1 MRENHLHPLN
11 LLRILCLVL
20 ACAGGARASEHDL
33 AQLVPDDT
41 LVYFGRAGSDQT
53 DQHAAKTAYGRLTA
67 EPQVQRFTDQLG
79 KVIDQLFEKQL
90 AESEE
95 DVATYRAAK
104 GWVKSLLAKP
114 TAIAIL
120 DCGVGDQGPFVEAA
134 LISRIGPDG
143 KDFLGRFDALLAG
156 CDAPEGEVALVAG
169 RTMTRV
175 NIPVPGG
182 LFYGVIDD
190 YFVAAIGEGAVKRIA
205 ERIGGKGGSLAK
217 NEALLHARKR
227 MVGDEAARSTT
238 VHINVTELGKKLKP
252 LMPMIPLYDPE
263 SAEKVCNVL
272 KALGLDSLN
281 AITWESRFA
290 SDGCFSGMYFHTPGG
305 GRGLLSNASVKPLT
319 DDDLKL
325 IPKSPTWAVACNIDL
340 SGMYRTLLSGVET
353 CGEEISGP
361 VMGGIKTV
369 EDALGFEIGEGLFDL
384 IGDTVIL
391 YDAPENG
398 GLWFT
403 GITKLVESRDPAKLQ
418 ERVKKIAQTIAA
430 AVGAEDSVK
439 FGEMEHRGHRVEFLN
454 IVGIPMPVAPAW
466 AAHDKWVV
474 IGLYPQMVTTALDR
488 LEGGDPSKDSILA
501 NEDFV
506 AARRVLGDIGP
517 SMSYV
522 DSRVILGGVYP
533 WVLLLGQMG
542 AAMAQGEGIEVDVT
556 AIPSQQTLA
565 KHLFNEAK
573 TTQCDENG
581 ILYASYG
588 AWPFGPSPILSGYA
602 NTATA
607 AMVVSI
613 ALPSLSR
620 ARELSKRTVCAANL
634 RGIGQAM
641 YIYAQDDN
649 KFPPDLD
656 AVVKANYS
664 TPRQFIC
671 PSTTATEA
679 DGLDACY
686 VYIPG
691 QSNDSNPTNVL
702 LYEKPENHG
711 GEGSNVL
718 FVDGHVEFLPNGEVE
733 RRVQE
738 TKEKLAKGDEK
749 EEGEK

>member
-1 MRENHLHPLN
+1 MCENRPQSLT
-11 LLRILCLVL
+11 LLRVACLVL
-20 ACAGGARASEHDL
+20 ACAGAARASESDL
-33 AQLVPDDT
+33 TRLVPDDT

-53 DQHAAKTAYGRLTA
+53 DPLAAKTAYGRLTA
-67 EPQVQRFTDQLG
+67 DPQVQRFTEQLG
-79 KVIDQLFEKQL
+79 GLIDQLFEKQL

-104 GWVKSLLAKP
+104 GWFKTLLAKP
-114 TAIAIL
+114 TAVALL
-120 DCGVGDQGPFVEAA
+120 DVGVGEQGPFVEAA
-134 LISRIGPDG
+134 QISRIGPDA
-143 KDFLGRFDALLAG
+143 KEFLGRFDAFLAG

-175 NIPVPGG
+175 DIPVPGG
-182 LFYGVIDD
+182 LYYGAIGDC
-190 YFVAAIGEGAVKRIA
+190 FVAAIGEQAVKKIA
-205 ERIGGKGGSLAK
+205 DRIGGKGSSLAK
-217 NEALLHARKR
+217 NEALVHARKR

-238 VHINVTELGKKLKP
+238 VHLNVADLATKLKP
-252 LMPMIPLYDPE
+252 MMPMIPLYDPE
-263 SAEKVCNVL
+263 SAKKVCNVL
-272 KALGLDSLN
+272 TALGLDSLK

-290 SDGCFSGMYFHTPGG
+290 GDGCYSGMYFYTPGG
-305 GRGLLSNASVKPLT
+305 GRGLLSNASDKALS
-319 DDDLKL
+319 DEDLKL

-340 SGMYRTLLSGVET
+340 SSLYRTLLAGVET
-353 CGEEISGP
+353 CGEEVSGP
-361 VMGGIKTV
+361 VMGAIKTV
-369 EDALGFEIGEGLFDL
+369 EDALGFPLGEGLFDL
-384 IGDTVIL
+384 VGDTVIL

-418 ERVKKIAQTIAA
+418 KRVKRIAQTIAA
-430 AVGAEDSVK
+430 AAGAEESVK

-474 IGLYPQMVTTALDR
+474 FGLYPQVVTTALDR
-488 LEGGDPSKDSILA
+488 LEGGDPAKESILA

-506 AARRVLGDIGP
+506 AARRVLGEIGP

-522 DSRVILGGVYP
+522 DSRVILEGVYP

-565 KHLFNEAK
+565 THLFNEAK
-573 TTQCDENG
+573 TTRCDEDG

-588 AWPFGPSPILSGYA
+588 AWPIGPSPLLSGYA
-602 NTATA
+602 NTATV
-607 AMVVSI
+607 AMVASI

-620 ARELSKRTVCAANL
+620 ARELSKRTVCAADL

-649 KFPPDLD
+649 KFPPGFD
-656 AVVKANYS
+656 AVVKANYT

-671 PSTTATEA
+671 PSTAATEA

-691 QSNDSNPTNVL
+691 QRPDSNPTNVL
-702 LYEKPENHG
+702 VYEKPENHG

-718 FVDGHVEFLPNGEVE
+718 FVDGHVEFMTNDQVKRLVRETRE
-733 RRVQE
+733 R
-738 TKEKLAKGDEK
+738 LA
-749 EEGEK
+749 GEKKDREAE